1 MKLSSYIDLI
11 KVLPYKEQ
19 SFKTSKETW
28 VKYCNNEDFKK
39 YYTSMFVQ
47 STVEISRGD
56 LFGMVEKGDFR
67 DTIFSIILWGYPRN
81 MRGNSFEMVL
91 KSIGKLKELI
101 NGRTCF
107 EENDFIEIRKQL
119 NKTGI
124 GLSTLSKV
132 LYFFEIQFSGIRS
145 LILDSRIID
154 VIQYEKFDEL
164 KELRDITEFSKDKY
178 YIRYIKTMGELS
190 NKYKCEIDQLE
201 LFLFLFG
208 NNLKTIV

>member
-1 MKLSSYIDLI
+1 
-11 KVLPYKEQ
+11 
-19 SFKTSKETW
+19 
-28 VKYCNNEDFKK
+28 
-39 YYTSMFVQ
+39 MFIQ

-56 LFGMVEKGDFR
+56 LFGMVGQEDFR

-91 KSIGKLKELI
+91 KNIEKLKELI

-107 EENDFIEIRKQL
+107 EDKDFIEIRKQL

-124 GLSTLSKV
+124 GLSTLSKI
-132 LYFFEIQFSGIRS
+132 LYFFEIQFSGVRS

-154 VIQYEKFDEL
+154 VLQNEKFDEL
-164 KELRDITEFSKDKY
+164 KELREITEFSKDRY
-178 YIRYIKTMGELS
+178 YIRYIKIMGELS
-190 NKYKCEIDQLE
+190 NKYECEIDQLE

-208 NNLKTIV
+208 NNLKTLV